1 LPARLVDLARFADA
15 PFFALGGFVSFV
27 ERLRG
32 VGSYLGTDQR
42 AVYLL
47 FYLSRK
53 NKYIS

>member
-42 AVYLL
+42 AQNVGM
-47 FYLSRK
+47 
-53 NKYIS
+53 